1 MTERMSAHAR
11 RRDIERK
18 RREYAERKAAREEH
32 PLKPRRCPLRC
43 TDPPTSR
50 DIDGDV
56 TCVLCGRAR

>member
-1 MTERMSAHAR
+1 MRMSAHAR

-43 TDPPTSR
+43 TDPPTST
-50 DIDGDV
+50 DLDGDV
-56 TCVLCGRAR
+56 FCVLCGRAR